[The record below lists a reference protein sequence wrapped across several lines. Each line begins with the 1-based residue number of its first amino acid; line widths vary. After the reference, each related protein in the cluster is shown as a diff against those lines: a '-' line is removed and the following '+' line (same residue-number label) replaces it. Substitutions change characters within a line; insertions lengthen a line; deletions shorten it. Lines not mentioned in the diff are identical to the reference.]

1 MKNQDYW
8 TKRKADLIY
17 EQMDKA
23 EKQADKFDKV
33 YKESKAYLDKQI
45 NKIFDKFQRDYGLS
59 ERDARHVLKNMK
71 DQKDLNE
78 LRKVL
83 EARPNDPNIQRL
95 LADLDSP
102 AYAYRMKRLERLS
115 ADLDSMRESIYHSE
129 KKGSDAFYS
138 DLMKDSYYKATFDLQ
153 QQTGLAYSFSD
164 LPETEI
170 KRLQGL
176 KWTGEAYSDRIWSNT
191 GALASSVKDELLVS
205 LMTGR
210 SVRDTSQAIAERFEV
225 GQNKARRLIRT
236 ESAFFHNQME
246 LLSYE
251 DAEITKYKF
260 VAVLDKRTSHI
271 CQEHDNKVYDTDK
284 AVPGVNYPP
293 LHPWCRSTTIAHDE
307 DIDYSKLER
316 RARNPETG
324 KVEYVPAD
332 MSYKDW
338 YSKYVDQD
346 KKNIKI
352 DFSKLTSEEINNL
365 DFDDLMKYYEWV
377 EEQEKLKAKQK
388 ELQAD
393 AERKLLEE
401 RESKVPKT
409 RRDLVS
415 RIEERLRT
423 TNFVDVFGEE
433 NAQGLLR
440 ELRFF
445 PNDDFVQ
452 SLYGSVD
459 KLSFAKVKEMSSHVS
474 GTQINLAKGDF
485 IYNKKF
491 NQKAH
496 SIVLHEFTH
505 GIDNVATYFGAP
517 ELGAKAFSSQYDLY
531 NTIKKDMDNYI
542 FGDMKLKR
550 GASIDEKRDFFN
562 LRQAKV
568 RDFKSELL
576 ELAKKLNPEIRPE
589 ANAEVGA
596 FASDMMSSFRSAE
609 YGSQPFNHSD
619 SYWKNK
625 AHRGMEFI
633 AEYTQAQ
640 MTPEIKTFYDKVFPN
655 SVKIYNKIFEDI
667 SKLKLENKKPIVW

>member
-1 MKNQDYW
+1 MKNKDYW
-8 TKRKADLIY
+8 TKRKANLIY

-23 EKQADKFDKV
+23 EKQADKFDEI
-33 YKESKAYLDKQI
+33 YRQSKTYLDKQI
-45 NKIFDKFQRDYGLS
+45 NKVFDKFQRDYGLS
-59 ERDARHVLKNMK
+59 ERDARQVLKNMK
-71 DQKDLNE
+71 DEKDLNE

-83 EARPNDPNIQRL
+83 EARPNDSNIQRL

-102 AYAYRMKRLERLS
+102 AYAYRMKRLERLND
-115 ADLDSMRESIYHSE
+115 DLDRMRESIYHSE
-129 KKGSDAFYS
+129 KSGSDAFYS

-153 QQTGLAYSFSD
+153 QQTGLAYSFSN

-170 KRLQGL
+170 KRLKNL
-176 KWTGEAYSDRIWSNT
+176 KWTGEGYSDRVWENT

-210 SVRDTSQAIAERFEV
+210 SVRDTSQAIAERFNV

-260 VAVLDKRTSHI
+260 VAVLDRRTSEI

-316 RARNPETG
+316 RARNPKTG
-324 KVEYVPAD
+324 KVEHVPAD
-332 MSYKDW
+332 MSYKEW
-338 YSKYVDQD
+338 YSKYVDGEGVG
-346 KKNIKI
+346 KI

-365 DFDDLMKYYEWV
+365 DFDDLLKYFDWA
-377 EEQEKLKAKQK
+377 AKQDALK
-388 ELQAD
+388 EKAEQAALQA
-393 AERKLLEE
+393 
-401 RESKVPKT
+401 REDNVPLA
-409 RRDLVS
+409 RRDLVD
-415 RIEERLRT
+415 RLEKRLRT

-452 SLYGSVD
+452 SLYGSID
-459 KLSFAKVKEMSSHVS
+459 KLSFAKVKEMSSCVVT
-474 GTQINLAKGDF
+474 TQVNLAKGDF

-496 SIVLHEFTH
+496 SIVLHELTH
-505 GIDNVATYFGAP
+505 GIDNVASYFGAP

-531 NTIKKDMDNYI
+531 NVIKKDMDNYI

-550 GASIDEKRDFFN
+550 GASMDEKRDFFN

-568 RDFKSELL
+568 RDFKSELY

-589 ANAEVGA
+589 GNAEVVA
-596 FASDMMSSFRSAE
+596 FASDMMSSFRNAE
-609 YGSQPFNHSD
+609 YGSQSFSHSD
-619 SYWKNK
+619 SYWKDKSN
-625 AHRGMEFI
+625 RGMEFL

>member
-8 TKRKADLIY
+8 TKRKANLIY

-71 DQKDLNE
+71 DQKGLNE

-115 ADLDSMRESIYHSE
+115 ADLDLMRESIYHSE

-225 GQNKARRLIRT
+225 GQNKARRLVRT

-251 DAEITKYKF
+251 DAEITKYKI

-332 MSYKDW
+332 MSYKEW
-338 YSKYVDQD
+338 YDKYVAD
-346 KKNIKI
+346 KDVVKI

-388 ELQAD
+388 ELQAE

-401 RESKVPKT
+401 RENKVPKT

-517 ELGAKAFSSQYDLY
+517 ELGAKTFSSQYDLY

>member
-1 MKNQDYW
+1 MKNQEYW
-8 TKRKADLIY
+8 TKRKANLIY

-83 EARPNDPNIQRL
+83 EARPDDPNIQRL

-102 AYAYRMKRLERLS
+102 AYAYRMKRLERLND
-115 ADLDSMRESIYHSE
+115 DLDRMRESIYHSE
-129 KKGSDAFYS
+129 KKGSDSFYS

-170 KRLQGL
+170 KRLRGL

-210 SVRDTSQAIAERFEV
+210 NVRATAQAISERFEV
-225 GQNKARRLIRT
+225 GQNKARRLVRT

-271 CQEHDNKVYDTDK
+271 CQQHDNKVYDTAE

-293 LHPWCRSTTIAHDE
+293 LHPWCRSTTIAHDD

-332 MSYKDW
+332 MSYKEW
-338 YSKYVDQD
+338 YSKYVDGEEDVKESKPEVDD
-346 KKNIKI
+346 KVFVADKPNEIDDFFKKQKSYQKWYNELNEKQKDAIFNYTMSPHEQINSVMRQGYEEYRKNGLRGIE
-352 DFSKLTSEEINNL
+352 TSEIPYVERYLQENLEHSKMLETVFGSYETEESFITYRGTTAEQSYFNNL
-365 DFDDLMKYYEWV
+365 IVGQTAVIDKAFMSTSLARKEALNFSNDGIGERYLLDITVRKGSKSGVYISELSDMP
-377 EEQEKLKAKQK
+377 EEKEFLIKPSAKF
-388 ELQAD
+388 
-393 AERKLLEE
+393 
-401 RESKVPKT
+401 KV
-409 RRDLVS
+409 
-415 RIEERLRT
+415 I
-423 TNFVDVFGEE
+423 
-433 NAQGLLR
+433 
-440 ELRFF
+440 
-445 PNDDFVQ
+445 
-452 SLYGSVD
+452 SVD
-459 KLSFAKVKEMSSHVS
+459 KNSS
-474 GTQINLAKGDF
+474 GLNL
-485 IYNKKF
+485 I
-491 NQKAH
+491 
-496 SIVLHEFTH
+496 S
-505 GIDNVATYFGAP
+505 
-517 ELGAKAFSSQYDLY
+517 
-531 NTIKKDMDNYI
+531 
-542 FGDMKLKR
+542 
-550 GASIDEKRDFFN
+550 
-562 LRQAKV
+562 
-568 RDFKSELL
+568 L
-576 ELAKKLNPEIRPE
+576 ELQ
-589 ANAEVGA
+589 
-596 FASDMMSSFRSAE
+596 D
-609 YGSQPFNHSD
+609 D
-619 SYWKNK
+619 
-625 AHRGMEFI
+625 
-633 AEYTQAQ
+633 
-640 MTPEIKTFYDKVFPN
+640 
-655 SVKIYNKIFEDI
+655 
-667 SKLKLENKKPIVW
+667 

>member
-8 TKRKADLIY
+8 TKRKANLIY

-83 EARPNDPNIQRL
+83 EARPDDPNIQRL

-129 KKGSDAFYS
+129 KKGSDTFYS

-176 KWTGEAYSDRIWSNT
+176 KWTGDAYSDRIWSNT

-210 SVRDTSQAIAERFEV
+210 SVRDTSQTIAERFEV
-225 GQNKARRLIRT
+225 GQDKARRLVRT

-260 VAVLDKRTSHI
+260 VAVLDRRTSHI

-293 LHPWCRSTTIAHDE
+293 LHPWCRSTTIAHNE
-307 DIDYSKLER
+307 YIDYSKLER

-324 KVEYVPAD
+324 KTELVPAD

-338 YSKYVDQD
+338 YSKYVDKDEKEQKNAFMDSFSNGLDLKQKTLSNFDHYARKWYNDYVENQLSFEDIESASNRIKDVLENSELSMRFKSENID
-346 KKNIKI
+346 KLI
-352 DFSKLTSEEINNL
+352 DSTRFLNQFETGTSGGTVNL
-365 DFDDLMKYYEWV
+365 KYRRQASEQLFGL
-377 EEQEKLKAKQK
+377 QEKRLK
-388 ELQAD
+388 
-393 AERKLLEE
+393 
-401 RESKVPKT
+401 
-409 RRDLVS
+409 
-415 RIEERLRT
+415 
-423 TNFVDVFGEE
+423 
-433 NAQGLLR
+433 
-440 ELRFF
+440 
-445 PNDDFVQ
+445 
-452 SLYGSVD
+452 
-459 KLSFAKVKEMSSHVS
+459 
-474 GTQINLAKGDF
+474 
-485 IYNKKF
+485 
-491 NQKAH
+491 
-496 SIVLHEFTH
+496 
-505 GIDNVATYFGAP
+505 
-517 ELGAKAFSSQYDLY
+517 
-531 NTIKKDMDNYI
+531 
-542 FGDMKLKR
+542 
-550 GASIDEKRDFFN
+550 KRDFEKYGYFGN
-562 LRQAKV
+562 KDPYEDFLYNSKSWGGVSQYGDVIV
-568 RDFKSELL
+568 RFSKDKMLSRTTFTINNSLGPAVYKDLVADNPNSPHLL
-576 ELAKKLNPEIRPE
+576 SIDKNYLQKYVDIL
-589 ANAEVGA
+589 
-596 FASDMMSSFRSAE
+596 
-609 YGSQPFNHSD
+609 
-619 SYWKNK
+619 KNK
-625 AHRGMEFI
+625 NAR
-633 AEYTQAQ
+633 
-640 MTPEIKTFYDKVFPN
+640 TPEELTKTLGIRYIEAQFHGDVGLTDISSMYFT
-655 SVKIYNKIFEDI
+655 NKIPNNNQINALKSYGIDI
-667 SKLKLENKKPIVW
+667 FVKEGEKFVRVE

>member
-8 TKRKADLIY
+8 TQRKANLIY

-23 EKQADKFDKV
+23 EKQADKFDDV
-33 YKESKAYLDKQI
+33 YRQSKAYLDKQI

-83 EARPNDPNIQRL
+83 EARPDDPNIQRL

-164 LPETEI
+164 LPETEV

-210 SVRDTSQAIAERFEV
+210 SVRDTSQVIAERFDV
-225 GQNKARRLIRT
+225 SKNKARRLVRT

-293 LHPWCRSTTIAHDE
+293 LHPWCRSTTIAHDD

-332 MSYKDW
+332 MSYKEW
-338 YSKYVDQD
+338 YDKYVE
-346 KKNIKI
+346 KPREREL
-352 DFSKLTSEEINNL
+352 SGGEYGANL
-365 DFDDLMKYYEWV
+365 DYVRSDEF
-377 EEQEKLKAKQK
+377 
-388 ELQAD
+388 
-393 AERKLLEE
+393 
-401 RESKVPKT
+401 
-409 RRDLVS
+409 
-415 RIEERLRT
+415 
-423 TNFVDVFGEE
+423 
-433 NAQGLLR
+433 
-440 ELRFF
+440 
-445 PNDDFVQ
+445 
-452 SLYGSVD
+452 VD
-459 KLSFAKVKEMSSHVS
+459 KLKNHPKTSHISEPIARVS
-474 GTQINLAKGDF
+474 RQMLQHRNGTPYEDYYLLDAETGRVVALSNKARKRKGVV
-485 IYNKKF
+485 YNE
-491 NQKAH
+491 Q
-496 SIVLHEFTH
+496 VR
-505 GIDNVATYFGAP
+505 
-517 ELGAKAFSSQYDLY
+517 KAFKESLEQSL
-531 NTIKKDMDNYI
+531 I
-542 FGDMKLKR
+542 
-550 GASIDEKRDFFN
+550 SIHNHPSGYPPSLSD
-562 LRQAKV
+562 
-568 RDFKSELL
+568 
-576 ELAKKLNPEIRPE
+576 
-589 ANAEVGA
+589 
-596 FASDMMSSFRSAE
+596 FASLQQRSKNNTVKYGLTIGHDGSVYWYSRPNKRIPRSAQE
-609 YGSQPFNHSD
+609 QYVNRIDKFKKMGYNESVAQEKTLEMFSEVF
-619 SYWKNK
+619 
-625 AHRGMEFI
+625 EFEFGRI
-633 AEYTQAQ
+633 E
-640 MTPEIKTFYDKVFPN
+640 
-655 SVKIYNKIFEDI
+655 
-667 SKLKLENKKPIVW
+667 

>member
-8 TKRKADLIY
+8 AKRKANLIY

-23 EKQADKFDKV
+23 EKQADKFDDV
-33 YKESKAYLDKQI
+33 YRQSKAYLDKQI

-59 ERDARHVLKNMK
+59 ERDARHVFKNMK

-83 EARPNDPNIQRL
+83 EARPDDPNIQRL

-129 KKGSDAFYS
+129 KSGSDTFYS

-191 GALASSVKDELLVS
+191 GSLASSVKEELLVS

-225 GQNKARRLIRT
+225 GQNKARRLVRT

-260 VAVLDKRTSHI
+260 VVVLDKRTSHI

-293 LHPWCRSTTIAHDE
+293 LHPWCRSTTIAHDD

-332 MSYKDW
+332 MSYKEW
-338 YSKYVDQD
+338 YDKYVE
-346 KKNIKI
+346 KPREREL
-352 DFSKLTSEEINNL
+352 SGGEYGANL
-365 DFDDLMKYYEWV
+365 DYVRSDEF
-377 EEQEKLKAKQK
+377 
-388 ELQAD
+388 
-393 AERKLLEE
+393 
-401 RESKVPKT
+401 
-409 RRDLVS
+409 
-415 RIEERLRT
+415 
-423 TNFVDVFGEE
+423 
-433 NAQGLLR
+433 
-440 ELRFF
+440 
-445 PNDDFVQ
+445 
-452 SLYGSVD
+452 VD
-459 KLSFAKVKEMSSHVS
+459 KLKKHPMTSHLSDSIARVSRQMLQHRNGTPYEDYYLLDAKTGSVVALSNK
-474 GTQINLAKGDF
+474 ARKRKGVV
-485 IYNKKF
+485 YNE
-491 NQKAH
+491 Q
-496 SIVLHEFTH
+496 VR
-505 GIDNVATYFGAP
+505 
-517 ELGAKAFSSQYDLY
+517 KAFKESLEQSL
-531 NTIKKDMDNYI
+531 I
-542 FGDMKLKR
+542 
-550 GASIDEKRDFFN
+550 SIHNHPSGYPPSLSD
-562 LRQAKV
+562 
-568 RDFKSELL
+568 
-576 ELAKKLNPEIRPE
+576 
-589 ANAEVGA
+589 
-596 FASDMMSSFRSAE
+596 FASLQQRSKNNTVKYGLTIGHDGSVYWYSRPNKRIPRSAQE
-609 YGSQPFNHSD
+609 QYVNRIDKFKKMGYNESVAQEKTLEMFSEVF
-619 SYWKNK
+619 
-625 AHRGMEFI
+625 EFEFGRI
-633 AEYTQAQ
+633 E
-640 MTPEIKTFYDKVFPN
+640 
-655 SVKIYNKIFEDI
+655 
-667 SKLKLENKKPIVW
+667 